1 MLLLLLGIIFILCLI
16 PQEIINHIRGS
27 SHSAAYASS
36 MSPPVV
42 MQIISSMKM
51 IMGED
56 GTDKGWL
63 VHSYWCCLID
73 HVKGMIVSCS
83 YIFPPV
89 TVHLSPLPPD
99 ATGKNKID
107 EQMSPS
113 SLCITCTR

>member
-1 MLLLLLGIIFILCLI
+1 MNAGFPANTGFIS
-16 PQEIINHIRGS
+16 QEIIKHIRGS

-63 VHSYWCCLID
+63 MYL
-73 HVKGMIVSCS
+73 
-83 YIFPPV
+83 V
-89 TVHLSPLPPD
+89 TVND
-99 ATGKNKID
+99 VV
-107 EQMSPS
+107 
-113 SLCITCTR
+113 

>member
-1 MLLLLLGIIFILCLI
+1 MGNNLYTVYIVYVRVIQSFPLPKKKKAQYEFDSNLFINLLIVDEFNVDVRFHDTGFI
-16 PQEIINHIRGS
+16 PQEIISHIRGS

-63 VHSYWCCLID
+63 IKS
-73 HVKGMIVSCS
+73 
-83 YIFPPV
+83 
-89 TVHLSPLPPD
+89 
-99 ATGKNKID
+99 
-107 EQMSPS
+107 
-113 SLCITCTR
+113 

>member
-1 MLLLLLGIIFILCLI
+1 MYQSILLVVNRIEFIVNVGFSDTCFI
-16 PQEIINHIRGS
+16 PKEIINHIRGS

-63 VHSYWCCLID
+63 VNCYY
-73 HVKGMIVSCS
+73 M
-83 YIFPPV
+83 
-89 TVHLSPLPPD
+89 
-99 ATGKNKID
+99 
-107 EQMSPS
+107 M
-113 SLCITCTR
+113 LCH